1 MVVMKNRIEECLIR
15 LDEVGLTINLA
26 AECWSVG
33 TKSDIKYLTHCCVT
47 VIMILELVM
56 RPGFTSLNL
65 NIVLTETSLCGED

>member
-1 MVVMKNRIEECLIR
+1 MVVMKNLIEECLIR
-15 LDEVGLTINLA
+15 LDEVGLTINLG

-33 TKSDIKYLTHCCVT
+33 TKSDIKYLTHCCV
-47 VIMILELVM
+47 ILELVM